1 MANGGGTDGRT
12 DGRTDVWKFTPVSF
26 GAATQKGLSTTRFFH
41 FLTCADGP
49 TDQLTDQW
57 MDQYTNQRMEKAS
70 YRVACPQQKSDRS
83 PSQNIAVLGIYYC
96 ISHLHKMKMTDE
108 PVYHYRSVKS
118 FQSQTSDFIGG
129 FIRLSVCPSL
139 GHARVEKWKNT
150 HIRPCPPIHDWYW
163 SGIQPCFQFSSYSG
177 PFMSSWGSL
186 RVP

>member
-1 MANGGGTDGRT
+1 MANGGGDRWKDRWKDGRLEVHPCVLW
-12 DGRTDVWKFTPVSF
+12 GRYPKRIINHS
-26 GAATQKGLSTTRFFH
+26 FFH

-118 FQSQTSDFIGG
+118 F
-129 FIRLSVCPSL
+129 
-139 GHARVEKWKNT
+139 
-150 HIRPCPPIHDWYW
+150 
-163 SGIQPCFQFSSYSG
+163 
-177 PFMSSWGSL
+177 
-186 RVP
+186 